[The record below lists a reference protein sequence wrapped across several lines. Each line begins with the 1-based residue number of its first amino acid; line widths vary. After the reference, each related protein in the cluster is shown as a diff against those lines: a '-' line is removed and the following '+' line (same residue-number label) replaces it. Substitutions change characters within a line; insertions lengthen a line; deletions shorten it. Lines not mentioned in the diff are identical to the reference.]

1 MLLKITYMCYF
12 IIILPVN
19 ATLQYEY
26 ISDKKTLSEAHDF
39 CMKRGS
45 KLSDLQENVTLV
57 SQECSD
63 DCIGEDLWTSA
74 SAAPYL
80 SILGCFNLSRNPTFF
95 DLNDTSVIDCQNWC
109 YNATAFAVSNR
120 RCSCIEDMV
129 DIGETVNAALCN
141 ISCDGVYCGG
151 NDVMNVYVTVGA
163 EFFDNKALQT
173 KTTDGSSCITNQCVD
188 GFQLFKETDCN
199 ATERIDATC
208 STFFSCTFEPG
219 ESCFLFQKE
228 SDKIKWTITK
238 EKPEF
243 GPETAYQGSYFAFV
257 NDSNFKSL
265 TAETATLISNV
276 KINAKYGNLWCLRF
290 RYQLPNENTFAT
302 LKVILKSTSE
312 HRKTI
317 QAFDF
322 GKFREWNYTELQIN
336 LSKLGEAY
344 ILFEFTSGTKAT
356 HLALDDVT
364 LTQGLCVDTLAEVLK
379 MTGNLKCGFEG
390 NQSVCFNQ
398 SGDDNFDWTIKR
410 EASNQT
416 GPPEKHEGNYYS
428 FIDSS
433 GRGRSKGHQA
443 VLTTKFRLDNEN
455 ITFSMYYLM
464 DGKEIRT
471 LKVYLDNQTDVFLEM
486 GNQGK
491 KWRYFNTSTILG
503 SQYLHISANI
513 SGAKS
518 DIAIDDIQ
526 FRINKIASDTTW
538 WSSSQRCVRDV
549 RSYPIPHTQFG
560 STRCISYD
568 RTSRWTGIVRPWQP
582 LKGRYL
588 GVGNPSD
595 VLVYKSSTM
604 TYVWEKFNSSGTK
617 SFFCESEKQ
626 EKGTFPY
633 QITSVANQTNEENGT
648 LIGGL
653 VAGGVVILLIG
664 IILII
669 VIKRKKNQRKIEN
682 VGINNMVYE
691 KIDDDVI
698 GTEDGNSNG
707 NQQQRKEGVDRN
719 KSSSE
724 VLDNSDQGMEGEY
737 NHLTF
742 KQEATT
748 SANDVY
754 SHVTDNQYGLH
765 PVQKQEDDTYDH
777 SAGPVDNG
785 DYGTPNVMESPDLYD
800 HAPGTE
806 YSSLHEIPDAATRN
820 NIEGSDTYA
829 HTLDTLYSSAN
840 QRVQN

>member
-1 MLLKITYMCYF
+1 MLLKIIYMCYF
-12 IIILPVN
+12 IIIPPVS

-45 KLSDLQENVTLV
+45 KLSGLQENVTLV

-63 DCIGEDLWTSA
+63 DCIGQDLWTSKF
-74 SAAPYL
+74 AAPYL
-80 SILGCFNLSRNPTFF
+80 SILGCFNLSGNQTFF

-109 YNATAFAVSNR
+109 YNASAFAISDR
-120 RCSCIEDMV
+120 RCSCIDDMV
-129 DIGETVNAALCN
+129 DLGETVNAALCN

-151 NDVMNVYVTVGA
+151 NGVMNVYVTVEA

-173 KTTDGSSCITNQCVD
+173 KTTDGSSCITNQCVN

-199 ATERIDATC
+199 TTERIDMTC

-219 ESCFLFQKE
+219 ETCFLFQNK
-228 SDKIKWTITK
+228 SDRIKWTITK